1 MGKSGIEVAAAS
13 PADPVPRE
21 TAAAYESS
29 LNAKAIHLGKSG
41 IEVAAAASADLVQ
54 EETAAASNVMSHCWH
69 SVIERDV
76 TLLALRDRSYIRMCL

>member
-1 MGKSGIEVAAAS
+1 MGKLGIEVAAAS

-41 IEVAAAASADLVQ
+41 IEVAAASSADLVQ
-54 EETAAASNVMSHCWH
+54 ETAAASNVMSHCWH